1 MRPFRI
7 LGDAFVNMWRNKATT
22 TFAVLSVTASLVI
35 LGIVFAIVLNINAV
49 AVSAKTQFDTITVF
63 IKDDQKEADLRDM
76 VDVLEKQ
83 QGVKEVRYESR
94 EEALRNLK
102 TRWKEQAYLL
112 EGLETNPLPRSL
124 IITLSDIRYALP
136 FSEEVSKMKGVE
148 EVRSYQTIVDQ
159 LLTITDAVKNSGS
172 VIIFI
177 LIGVSIIL
185 IHNAIRMAVASR
197 SKEISIMKFIGAT
210 DWYIRWPFFV
220 EGILIGLIGAGVAY
234 LIIIFSYNYVF
245 ELAQSQFF
253 VMLSANFVS
262 PANIQ
267 SDISFLFFV
276 IGACVGA
283 LGALISTRRPLN
295 A

>member
-7 LGDAFVNMWRNKATT
+7 LGDAFINMWRNKATT

-49 AVSAKTQFDTITVF
+49 ALSAKTQFDTITVF
-63 IKDDQKEADLRDM
+63 VKDDQKESDIRDM
-76 VDVLEKQ
+76 VDILEKQ
-83 QGVKEVRYESR
+83 KGVEEVRYESR

-102 TRWKEQAYLL
+102 QRWKEQAYLL

-124 IITLSDIRYALP
+124 IIKLSDIRYALSL
-136 FSEEVSKMKGVE
+136 SEEVSKMKGVE

-159 LLTITDAVKNSGS
+159 LLRITDAVKNSGS
-172 VIIFI
+172 VIIFV

-220 EGILIGLIGAGVAY
+220 EGILIGLLGAFVAY
-234 LIIIFSYNYVF
+234 LIIILSYQYVF

-262 PANIQ
+262 PAYIQ
-267 SDISFLFFV
+267 NDIAFLFAV
-276 IGACVGA
+276 IGSCVGA